1 MHSALWENG
10 AAASGRLIFS
20 TELARSPH
28 EDASRTRKLQDEII
42 GLVWKQAEATDEL
55 EIAKFEEEIAK
66 RRREL
71 ERAIAVYG
79 LINVRTDGEK
89 LLVAQKLESPRGN
102 GQKWDVHT
110 FEFHNGEFAYVREH

>member
-1 MHSALWENG
+1 M
-10 AAASGRLIFS
+10 
-20 TELARSPH
+20 RSR
-28 EDASRTRKLQDEII
+28 S
-42 GLVWKQAEATDEL
+42 DEL

-79 LINVRTDGEK
+79 LINVSTDGEK

-102 GQKWDVHT
+102 GQKWDLHT

>member
-1 MHSALWENG
+1 VWE
-10 AAASGRLIFS
+10 
-20 TELARSPH
+20 
-28 EDASRTRKLQDEII
+28 
-42 GLVWKQAEATDEL
+42 QAKATDEL
-55 EIAKFEEEIAK
+55 KIAKLEEEIAK
-66 RRREL
+66 RRRREL

-110 FEFHNGEFAYVREH
+110 FEFHNGELAYVREH